1 MTASEACARARLSL
15 ARGDEEAARAAIEE
29 ALGLEPDHV
38 GAVLLRA
45 ELHLLARESE
55 AALRLH
61 HRATELL
68 PRSSEAWNALAR
80 CRHALGDDGGALQ
93 AAEEA
98 RRLLGE
104 GDNFLQA
111 GPVYL
116 TLLWCLREMRRY
128 REALDVAEEGLARV
142 PDAILAQWAATV
154 EEELAEAQKE
164 RC

>member
-1 MTASEACARARLSL
+1 VTASEAAARARLLL
-15 ARGDEEAARAAIEE
+15 ARGDEEAARAAVEE
-29 ALGLEPDHV
+29 ALGFEPDHV
-38 GAVLLRA
+38 GALLLKA
-45 ELHLLARESE
+45 ELLLVAREGE
-55 AALRLH
+55 AALRLNQ
-61 HRATELL
+61 RAAELV

-80 CRHALGDDGGALQ
+80 CRHALGDDPGALE
-93 AAEEA
+93 AASEA

-116 TLLWCLREMRRY
+116 TLLWCLREMRLY

-154 EEELAEAQKE
+154 EEELAAAQKE

>member
-15 ARGDEEAARAAIEE
+15 ARGDEKGAGAAVEE
-29 ALGLEPDHV
+29 ALGLDADHV
-38 GAVLLRA
+38 GALLLKA
-45 ELHLLARESE
+45 ELLLLAREGE
-55 AALRLH
+55 AALRLNQ
-61 HRATELL
+61 RVTELL

-80 CRHALGDDGGALQ
+80 CRHALGDDPRALE
-93 AAEEA
+93 AASVA
-98 RRLLGE
+98 RSLLGE
-104 GDNFLQA
+104 AHNFLQA

-128 REALDVAEEGLARV
+128 QEALDVAEEGLARV

-154 EEELAEAQKE
+154 EEELAAAQKE

>member
-1 MTASEACARARLSL
+1 MTASEACARARFRLV
-15 ARGDEEAARAAIEE
+15 RGEEGAASASVEE
-29 ALGLEPDHV
+29 ALALEPDHE
-38 GAVLLRA
+38 GALLLKA
-45 ELHLLARESE
+45 ELLLLAREGD

-61 HRATELL
+61 HRVTELR

-80 CRHALGDDGGALQ
+80 CRHALGDDRGALE

-104 GDNFLQA
+104 GDNFREA

-128 REALDVAEEGLARV
+128 QEALDVAEEGLARV

>member
-1 MTASEACARARLSL
+1 VTASEASARARLLLVRGEEESAL
-15 ARGDEEAARAAIEE
+15 AAVEAALA
-29 ALGLEPDHV
+29 LEPDHV
-38 GAVLLRA
+38 GALLLKA
-45 ELHLLARESE
+45 ELLLLGREGD
-55 AALRLH
+55 AALGLH
-61 HRATELL
+61 QRVTELL
-68 PRSSEAWNALAR
+68 PRSSETWNALAR
-80 CRHALGDDGGALQ
+80 CRHALGDDRGALQ

-128 REALDVAEEGLARV
+128 QEALDMAEEGLARV

-154 EEELAEAQKE
+154 AEELAEAEKE